1 VEPRLFVALGSA
13 LAIGILRA
21 VVCAAEAGVARVPL
35 SRIRELAEG
44 SAAGRAMLGLKLDR
58 ERRLALVGLAS
69 QLMLL
74 TVGLLGGLAPKEGSP
89 WLPVLTGSAAVAV
102 AFGLELAFRG
112 FAQGKPERWG
122 LFGTP
127 LVRLVT
133 GLLAPGWSLLV
144 AFVGRVV
151 KPLGGNRPE
160 LAEPMP
166 SLEEVEAH
174 LSAEAAQG
182 RIGKADPE
190 LLRSLLDFSEKSARE
205 VMIPRTQVVGLEISA
220 PVNEIVRVI
229 SEEGH
234 TRVPIYRG
242 TLDEIV
248 GILHARDLVPLLV
261 NPELIRLPDLIRPV
275 FFVPWAKRIGAVLRE
290 MQRRRDHIAAVVDE
304 YGGVM
309 GVITLE
315 DILAEIV
322 GELGGEG
329 GASDE
334 GPAVEWLPDGSAL
347 VRASISREDFNE
359 TFTVTLPGDDAETLA
374 GWLNQRA
381 GAIPELGDRF
391 LVDGLMLQVVE
402 RSPSRVR
409 RVKVGPRR
417 AKGAEPSGIAKSA

>member
-1 VEPRLFVALGSA
+1 M
-13 LAIGILRA
+13 LRA
-21 VVCAAEAGVARVPL
+21 VICAAEAGVARLPL
-35 SRIRELAEG
+35 ARARELSEG
-44 SAAGRAMLGLKLDR
+44 SVAGRAVLALKLDR
-58 ERRLALVGLAS
+58 ERRLALGGFASSLLLLAS
-69 QLMLL
+69 GLM
-74 TVGLLGGLAPKEGSP
+74 GGLAPQEGSP
-89 WLPVLTGSAAVAV
+89 WLPVAAGASAVAV
-102 AFGLELAFRG
+102 AAGLELLFRAL
-112 FAQGKPERWG
+112 AQGKPERWAM
-122 LFGTP
+122 LWAP
-127 LVRLVT
+127 LARLVT
-133 GLLAPGWSLLV
+133 GPLAPIWNLSVGL
-144 AFVGRVV
+144 VGRLTR
-151 KPLGGNRPE
+151 PFGGGRPE
-160 LAEPMP
+160 VAEPMP
-166 SLEEVEAH
+166 TLEEVEAH

-182 RIGKADPE
+182 RVGKADPE
-190 LLRSLLDFSEKSARE
+190 LLRSLLDFSEKTARE

-220 PVNEIVRVI
+220 PVAEIVRVI

-234 TRVPIYRG
+234 TRVPIYRE

-248 GILHARDLVPLLV
+248 GILHARDLVPLLT

-322 GELGGEG
+322 GELGGDSS
-329 GASDE
+329 AADE
-334 GPAVEWLPDGSAL
+334 GPAVERLADGSAL
-347 VRASISREDFNE
+347 VRASISREEFNDAFSVE
-359 TFTVTLPGDDAETLA
+359 LPGDDAETLA

-381 GAIPELGDRF
+381 GAIPELGERF

-409 RVKVGPRR
+409 RVKVAPRK